1 MIVKRAL
8 ALALCG
14 SVSLAACAPA
24 YATTSPGTRPP
35 LRCRSRRRLLRPHR
49 KPRTKCSSWSLRIAL
64 YPDSLVAQILA
75 ASTYPAEVVEA
86 QRWIAQ
92 HHSLHGKQLA
102 DQVNTQSWDPS
113 VKALTAFPSVLANMN
128 SNLSWTSALGEAYV
142 KDPQDVMNTV
152 QDLRQRAEQAGNLRS
167 TPQQTVSTQGQQI
180 VIEPSDPDV
189 VYVPQYDPW
198 LAYGPPLVAWPS
210 WYRYRDSIRKVQASP
225 LASVSGS
232 ASSPALA
239 GDGTTG
245 ASTGAAMRCCSII
258 VPSSRAMRGSS
269 IIGLPSITSSAEDSI
284 TSAARPFRRIHFAG
298 GYHHFGGVQHFASA
312 AHFGGFHGGG
322 FHGGGFHGGGFH
334 GGGHG
339 GRR

>member
-1 MIVKRAL
+1 MIAKRAL

-24 YATTSPGTRPP
+24 YATTSPYQAAATMSQPAP
-35 LRCRSRRRLLRPHR
+35 SASATQETSNQVQQLVAP
-49 KPRTKCSSWSLRIAL
+49 IAL

-92 HHSLHGKQLA
+92 HHGLHGKQLA

-128 SNLSWTSALGEAYV
+128 SNLSWTSALGETYV
-142 KDPQDVMNTV
+142 KDPQEVMNAV

-180 VIEPSDPDV
+180 VIQPANPDV

-198 LAYGPPLVAWPS
+198 LAYGPPLVALPG
-210 WYRYRDSIRKVQASP
+210 WYSYP
-225 LASVSGS
+225 GLYLAAPGI
-232 ASSPALA
+232 AFGL
-239 GDGTTG
+239 GIG
-245 ASTGAAMRCCSII
+245 
-258 VPSSRAMRGSS
+258 
-269 IIGLPSITSSAEDSI
+269 IGLFAGFGWGWHHWGFDWAHHAMLFNHRAFVSRNTRVFNHRVAVNHQ
-284 TSAARPFRRIHFAG
+284 FRGGFHHVGGAGHFGGSHFAG
-298 GYHHFGGVQHFASA
+298 GNHHFGGAQRFASA
-312 AHFGGFHGGG
+312 DHAGGFHA
-322 FHGGGFHGGGFH
+322 GGFHGGGFH

>member
-24 YATTSPGTRPP
+24 YATTSPYQAAATMSQPAP
-35 LRCRSRRRLLRPHR
+35 SASATQETSNQVQQLVAP
-49 KPRTKCSSWSLRIAL
+49 IAL

-113 VKALTAFPSVLANMN
+113 VKALMAFPSVLANMN

-210 WYRYRDSIRKVQASP
+210 WYWYPGLYLESP
-225 LASVSGS
+225 GIAFGLGIGIGLFAGFGWGWHHWGFDWGRHAMLFNHRAFVSRNARIFNHRVAVNHQFRG
-232 ASSPALA
+232 
-239 GDGTTG
+239 GFHHFG
-245 ASTGAAMRCCSII
+245 GAAHFG
-258 VPSSRAMRGSS
+258 GS
-269 IIGLPSITSSAEDSI
+269 
-284 TSAARPFRRIHFAG
+284 HFAG

-322 FHGGGFHGGGFH
+322 FHGGGFHGGG
-334 GGGHG
+334 HG